1 MNLKGGVHTK
11 VGSVLTLV
19 ARILPILYEV
29 RQYQAHTYITLVGLK
44 VILTLYQCYT
54 SFNTKH
60 LLIS

>member
-1 MNLKGGVHTK
+1 MNLKGAVHTK
-11 VGSVLTLV
+11 VVSVSTLV
-19 ARILPILYEV
+19 ARTLSILYEV

-54 SFNTKH
+54 SFNIKH